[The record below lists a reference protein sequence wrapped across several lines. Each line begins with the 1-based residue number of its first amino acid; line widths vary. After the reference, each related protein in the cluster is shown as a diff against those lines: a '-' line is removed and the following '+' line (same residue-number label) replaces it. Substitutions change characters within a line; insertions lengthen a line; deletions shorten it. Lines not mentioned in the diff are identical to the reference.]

1 MDILSTINR
10 ILPICLVTALASAM
24 PASAQETPTQS
35 APAPI
40 LPVKRTLAD
49 KSGRK
54 MEATILSA
62 KNSSLRVR
70 RADGKEV
77 TIDSTTLSPEDQQF
91 FRTLP
96 QGDPISLP
104 FSSSIAIDVK
114 IEKGKDDDAKGGME
128 YVQST
133 ATPTFVHGRDMT
145 AEPAF
150 VRVIMVQQNSD
161 PKVWVSTV
169 TVLPTPGVP
178 IKPVVTMPPFQKS
191 DPVKFLW
198 YVEVWQGGKLLCK
211 SYDNYKFLETL
222 PPATKEEKSHGSV
235 N

>member
-1 MDILSTINR
+1 MTIRSTITRILSLAMAAAIAN
-10 ILPICLVTALASAM
+10 TAVF
-24 PASAQETPTQS
+24 AQDTPTQS
-35 APAPI
+35 APAPT
-40 LPVKRTLAD
+40 LPVKHTLAD

-62 KNSSLRVR
+62 KGSSLRVR

-96 QGDPISLP
+96 QGDAISLP
-104 FSSSIAIDVK
+104 VSSSVTIDVK
-114 IEKGKDDDAKGGME
+114 VEKGKENDAKGTE
-128 YVQST
+128 FVKST
-133 ATPTFVHGRDMT
+133 ATPTFVKGRDMT

-150 VRVIMVQQNSD
+150 VRVIMVQQNTS
-161 PKVWVSTV
+161 PKIWVSTV
-169 TVLPTPGVP
+169 TTLPTPGVP
-178 IKPVVTMPPFQKS
+178 IKPVITMPPFQKS

-222 PPATKEEKSHGSV
+222 PPATKEGKSDGSV